1 MRLTEW
7 ILIGL
12 ITGGLGL
19 TLMASRMGVG
29 ADSVSEKS
37 TRQGSSK
44 SATGGG
50 RYYRGGKR

>member
-44 SATGGG
+44 STTGGG